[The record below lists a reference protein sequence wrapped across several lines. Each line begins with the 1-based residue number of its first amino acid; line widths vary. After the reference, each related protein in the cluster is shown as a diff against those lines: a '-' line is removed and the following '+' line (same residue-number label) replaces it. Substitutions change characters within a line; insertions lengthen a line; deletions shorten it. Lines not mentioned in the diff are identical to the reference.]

1 MNDTRPGYHDMQR
14 QVDRKIGFFMHLA
27 VYLVINSALV
37 LLNFLHNP
45 GRPSAMGAWS
55 ASGGVLFHG
64 LAVFLNAP
72 ERMETANDRTRTR

>member
-1 MNDTRPGYHDMQR
+1 MNDTRFGYQDVQH

-45 GRPSAMGAWS
+45 GRHMGAFS
-55 ASGGVLFHG
+55 ASLGCYFTDLQYS
-64 LAVFLNAP
+64 
-72 ERMETANDRTRTR
+72 

>member
-45 GRPSAMGAWS
+45 GRPSAIGHRPWVLGPLL
-55 ASGGVLFHG
+55 GGCYFTDL
-64 LAVFLNAP
+64 
-72 ERMETANDRTRTR
+72 RYS